1 MFAQALLTLALVAFV
16 VSTML
21 SAGLLHARMSVH
33 RLAQSYL
40 KQGYQRAVDALL
52 ADPSATLGPLP
63 ALCVDTS
70 VPCHFTTEATI
81 AFASPAPFYN
91 RQGNLYVNE
100 DRIGAQITVTVRALD
115 GTALASRTST
125 VMLRV
130 TTSPPYAAIAG
141 ARDQTFGNAA
151 PAGLAGDDGGLPPA
165 TANPC
170 SSAPQGT
177 SDNTV
182 VRVAYQNAQTG
193 ACIDGSV
200 WP

>member
-1 MFAQALLTLALVAFV
+1 
-16 VSTML
+16 ML

-33 RLAQSYL
+33 RVAQSYL

-52 ADPSATLGPLP
+52 AAPSATLGSLP

-91 RQGNLYVNE
+91 RQANLYVNE
-100 DRIGAQITVTVRALD
+100 DRIGTQITITVRAAD
-115 GTALASRTST
+115 GTPLAARAFDLLLRRTA
-125 VMLRV
+125 
-130 TTSPPYAAIAG
+130 SPPYVALAG
-141 ARDQTFGNAA
+141 ARDETFGNATLE
-151 PAGLAGDDGGLPPA
+151 GMIGDDGGLPPA

-170 SSAPQGT
+170 SSAAQGT
-177 SDNTV
+177 SDDTV